1 MNGHPGGRGLIINI
15 WVLAGAAIIG
25 LGLLCGSVLLFFL
38 VRPDAGDVAPPT
50 AVLYV
55 IPYIS
60 PTPLRPTPSPQPTPG
75 GQEGSIPPSPP
86 PGEIFSGVSVQI
98 SGTGGDGLRLRTE
111 PGLNGEIKF
120 LGLEGEIFQVEDGP
134 RMVDGYTWWFL
145 VAPYDVTVRGW
156 AVSNY
161 LKVIESP

>member
-1 MNGHPGGRGLIINI
+1 MDGHPGWRGVINF
-15 WVLAGAAIIG
+15 WVLVGAAIIG
-25 LGLLCGSVLLFFL
+25 IGLVCGSMLLFIL
-38 VRPDAGDVAPPT
+38 IRPDTGDILPPT

-60 PTPLRPTPSPQPTPG
+60 PTPLPPTPSPQPTLE
-75 GQEGSIPPSPP
+75 GQEEPIPPSPP
-86 PGEIFSGVSVQI
+86 PGDIFTGVSVQI

-111 PGLNGEIKF
+111 PGLKGEIKF
-120 LGLEGEIFQVEDGP
+120 LGLEGEIFLVADGP
-134 RMVDGYTWWFL
+134 QIVDGYTWWFL
-145 VAPYDVTVRGW
+145 VAPYDETVQGW